1 MATHTITK
9 ATLANTLFDQLGL
22 NKREAKEFVD
32 LFFEQIRQALEIG
45 ESVKLSG
52 FGGFTIREKNSRPGR
67 NPKTG
72 EEVPV
77 SARRVVTYRAS
88 QKVREQISDNTTTIN
103 ASIGKG
109 QPS

>member
-22 NKREAKEFVD
+22 NKREAKEFVE

-109 QPS
+109 PTS